1 MAKRW
6 TKEEI
11 EYLMSKWGSVS
22 IPVIAKRLGRTESSI
37 TNKARRLKLGP
48 HLENADCISLNQLY
62 MAMRGSW
69 GGTYTKQQWI
79 DKGLSVRTHKVK
91 NCSFLVVNV
100 DDFWE
105 WAEKNRT
112 ILDFSNL
119 EENILG
125 KEPDWVKE
133 QRKIDKMNS
142 FFKRTPW
149 TPEED
154 KLLTEL
160 LKQYR
165 YTYKE
170 LSIRLRRTEG
180 AIKRRV
186 IDLRIKHR
194 PLRMP
199 NHNPWTVEE
208 TNQLIEL
215 YNKGHGRNTIAR
227 YIDRSSQACSGKI
240 ERLIKEGVLQ
250 PRSEHRKSC

>member
-6 TKEEI
+6 KQDEV
-11 EYLMSKWGSVS
+11 EYLMSKWGQIS
-22 IPVIAKRLGRTESSI
+22 IIAIATKLCRTESAI
-37 TNKARRLKLGP
+37 INKARRLKLGP
-48 HLENADCISLNQLY
+48 HLENGDCISLNQLY
-62 MAMRGSW
+62 MAMRGTW

-79 DKGLSVRTHKVK
+79 EKGLPVRTHKVK
-91 NCSFLVVNV
+91 NCSFVVVNL
-100 DDFWE
+100 DDFWK
-105 WAEKNRT
+105 WAKKNRT
-112 ILDFSNL
+112 ILDFSKL

-133 QRKIDKMNS
+133 QRKIDQLNS
-142 FFKRTPW
+142 YFKRTPW
-149 TPEED
+149 TTEED
-154 KLLTEL
+154 NLLKDL

-170 LSIRLRRTEG
+170 LSIRLRRSEG
-180 AIKRRV
+180 AIKKRV
-186 IDLRIKHR
+186 IELDIKHR